1 MLRRSLATLRYAV
14 LAVLVG
20 IVGGL
25 VSALFIGSLNWA
37 TTARLDHDWL
47 IWLMPMGGLLV
58 GIAYNYFGSSIT
70 AGNNLVLDQIHEPSA
85 GVPSRMAPMV
95 YGASV
100 TSHLVGA
107 SVGREGAAVQI
118 TASLADTLVRRMN
131 PTATMRKIVLVS
143 AVAAGFGAMFG
154 VPIAGAIFALEVLQR
169 GRPKFALLGYALLA
183 SFVGDRIVRALDV
196 HHLVTPNTPNV
207 SLDFALLWRLPIAV
221 CVFALTA
228 IVFIKLTHVI
238 KDQMASKI
246 RWAQFRPFIGGLVVL
261 GLVLAAGTRSY
272 LGLSTDIAEVALAGA
287 VGLSAVACVWKFFFT
302 TISLGTGFIG
312 GEVLPVFIIGAL
324 VGAQTGRVLDAPVA
338 LFAMLGFVGVFS
350 AAANTP
356 IACIFIGWELFGF
369 NALVPIAI
377 VCVSTYAISGSTSIY
392 SAQRP

>member
-1 MLRRSLATLRYAV
+1 
-14 LAVLVG
+14 
-20 IVGGL
+20 
-25 VSALFIGSLNWA
+25 
-37 TTARLDHDWL
+37 
-47 IWLMPMGGLLV
+47 
-58 GIAYNYFGSSIT
+58 
-70 AGNNLVLDQIHEPSA
+70 
-85 GVPSRMAPMV
+85 MAPMV

-228 IVFIKLTHVI
+228 IAFIKLTHVI

-356 IACIFIGWELFGF
+356 IACIFIGWELFGA
-369 NALVPIAI
+369 NALIPIAI

-392 SAQRP
+392 SVQRP

>member
-1 MLRRSLATLRYAV
+1 MLRRSLATLRCGV

-25 VSALFIGSLNWA
+25 VSASFIGSLNWA
-37 TTARLDHDWL
+37 TTARLNHDWL
-47 IWLMPMGGLLV
+47 IWLMPIGGFLV
-58 GIAYNYFGSSIT
+58 GLAYNYFGGSIT
-70 AGNNLVLDQIHEPSA
+70 AGNNLVLDEIHEPSA

-100 TSHLVGA
+100 TSHIVGA

-118 TASLADTLVRRMN
+118 TASLSDTLVRRTG
-131 PTATMRKIVLVS
+131 PTATTRRIVLVS

-154 VPIAGAIFALEVLQR
+154 VPVAGAIFALEVLQR

-183 SFVGDRIVRALDV
+183 SFVGDRIVRVLDV
-196 HHLVTPNTPNV
+196 HHLVTPSTPNV

-221 CVFALTA
+221 GVFALTA
-228 IVFIKLTHVI
+228 IAFIKLTHVI
-238 KDQMASKI
+238 KDAMASKI
-246 RWAQFRPFIGGLVVL
+246 SWAPLRPFIGGLFVL

-272 LGLSTDIAEVALAGA
+272 LGLSTDIAEVALTGA
-287 VGLSAVACVWKFFFT
+287 VGLSALACVWKFFFT

-324 VGAQTGRVLDAPVA
+324 VGAQTGRVLDASVA

-356 IACIFIGWELFGF
+356 IACFFIGWELFGP

-377 VCVSTYAISGSTSIY
+377 VCLSTYAISGSTSIY

>member
-1 MLRRSLATLRYAV
+1 MLRRSLATLRCGV

-25 VSALFIGSLNWA
+25 VSAFFIGSLNWA
-37 TTARLDHDWL
+37 TTARLNHDWL
-47 IWLMPMGGLLV
+47 IWLMPIGGFLV
-58 GIAYNYFGSSIT
+58 GLAYNYFGGSIT
-70 AGNNLVLDQIHEPSA
+70 AGNNLVLEEIHEPSA

-100 TSHLVGA
+100 TSHIVGA

-118 TASLADTLVRRMN
+118 TASLSDTLVRRTG
-131 PTATMRKIVLVS
+131 PTATTRRIVLVS

-154 VPIAGAIFALEVLQR
+154 VPVAGAIFALEVLQR

-183 SFVGDRIVRALDV
+183 SFVGDQIVRALDV
-196 HHLVTPNTPNV
+196 HHLVTPSTPKV
-207 SLDFALLWRLPIAV
+207 SIDFALLWRLPIAV
-221 CVFALTA
+221 GVFALTA
-228 IVFIKLTHVI
+228 IAFIKLTHVI
-238 KDQMASKI
+238 KDVMASKI
-246 RWAQFRPFIGGLVVL
+246 RWAPLRPFIGGLFVL

-272 LGLSTDIAEVALAGA
+272 LGLSTDIAEVALTGA
-287 VGLSAVACVWKFFFT
+287 VGLSALSCVWKFFFT

-324 VGAQTGRVLDAPVA
+324 VGAQTGRVLDASVA

-356 IACIFIGWELFGF
+356 IACIFIGWELFGS

-377 VCVSTYAISGSTSIY
+377 VCLSTYAISGSTSIY

>member
-1 MLRRSLATLRYAV
+1 MLQRSSPTLRCGV
-14 LAVLVG
+14 LAILVG
-20 IVGGL
+20 IIGGL
-25 VSALFIGSLNWA
+25 VSASFIGSLNWA
-37 TTARLDHDWL
+37 TTARLSHDWL
-47 IWLMPMGGLLV
+47 IWLMPIGGFLV
-58 GIAYNYFGSSIT
+58 GLAYNYFGGSIS
-70 AGNNLVLDQIHEPSA
+70 AGNNLVLDEIHEPSA

-100 TSHLVGA
+100 TSHIVGA

-118 TASLADTLVRRMN
+118 TASLADTLMHRID
-131 PTATMRKIVLVS
+131 PTAETRRIVLIS

-154 VPIAGAIFALEVLQR
+154 VPFAGAIFALEVLQR

-183 SFVGDRIVRALDV
+183 SFVGDQIVRALDV
-196 HHLVTPNTPNV
+196 HHLVTPSTPKV

-221 CVFALTA
+221 GVFALTA
-228 IVFIKLTHVI
+228 ITFIKLTHVI
-238 KDQMASKI
+238 KEKMASKI
-246 RWAQFRPFIGGLVVL
+246 GWTPLRPVIGALL
-261 GLVLAAGTRSY
+261 ILVLVLISGTRSY
-272 LGLSTDIAEVALAGA
+272 LGLSTDLAEVALGGA
-287 VGLSAVACVWKFFFT
+287 VGLSAVAFLWKFAFT

-312 GEVLPVFIIGAL
+312 GEVLPIFIIGAL

-338 LFAMLGFVGVFS
+338 LFATLGFLGVFS

-356 IACIFIGWELFGF
+356 IACIFIGWELFGP

-377 VCVSTYAISGSTSIY
+377 VCLSTYAISGSTSIY

>member
-1 MLRRSLATLRYAV
+1 MLRRSLATLRCGV

-25 VSALFIGSLNWA
+25 VSVFFIGSLNWA
-37 TTARLDHDWL
+37 TTARLNHDWL
-47 IWLMPMGGLLV
+47 MWLMPIGGFLV
-58 GIAYNYFGSSIT
+58 GLAYNYFGGSVT
-70 AGNNLVLDQIHEPSA
+70 AGNNLVLDEIHEPSA

-100 TSHLVGA
+100 TSHIVGA

-118 TASLADTLVRRMN
+118 TASLADTLMHRID
-131 PTATMRKIVLVS
+131 PTAETRKIVLVS

-154 VPIAGAIFALEVLQR
+154 VPVAGAIFALEVLQR

-183 SFVGDRIVRALDV
+183 SVVGDRIVRALDV
-196 HHLVTPNTPNV
+196 HHLVTPSTPKV
-207 SLDFALLWRLPIAV
+207 SLGFALLWRLPIAV
-221 CVFALTA
+221 GVFALTA

-238 KDQMASKI
+238 KDEMASKI
-246 RWAQFRPFIGGLVVL
+246 RWAPLRPFIGGLFIL
-261 GLVLAAGTRSY
+261 GLVFAAGARSY
-272 LGLSTDIAEVALAGA
+272 LGLSTDIAEVALTGA
-287 VGLSAVACVWKFFFT
+287 VGLSTVACVWKFFFT

-324 VGAQTGRVLDAPVA
+324 VGAQTGRVLDASVA

-356 IACIFIGWELFGF
+356 ITCIFIGWELFGP

-377 VCVSTYAISGSTSIY
+377 VCLSTYAISGSTSIY

>member
-1 MLRRSLATLRYAV
+1 V

-356 IACIFIGWELFGF
+356 IACIFIGWELFGA
-369 NALVPIAI
+369 NALIPIAI

>member
-1 MLRRSLATLRYAV
+1 M

-25 VSALFIGSLNWA
+25 VSASFIGALNWA
-37 TTARLDHDWL
+37 TTARLSTDWL
-47 IWLMPMGGLLV
+47 IWLMPIGGFLV
-58 GIAYNYFGSSIT
+58 GLVYNYLGNSIT
-70 AGNNLVLDQIHEPSA
+70 AGNNLVLDEIHKPST
-85 GVPSRMAPMV
+85 GVPFRMAPLV
-95 YGASV
+95 YGSSV
-100 TSHLVGA
+100 ISHVVGA

-118 TASLADTLVRRMN
+118 TASLADTLVRRTG
-131 PTATMRKIVLVS
+131 PSATTRRIVLVS

-196 HHLVTPNTPNV
+196 HHLATPSTPNV
-207 SLDFALLWRLPIAV
+207 SFNFALLWRLLVAGG
-221 CVFALTA
+221 VFALTA
-228 IVFIKLTHVI
+228 IAFIKLTHAI
-238 KDQMASKI
+238 KDQIASKI
-246 RWAQFRPFIGGLVVL
+246 SWAPLRPFLGGLIVL
-261 GLVLAAGTRSY
+261 GLVIAVGTRSY
-272 LGLSTDIAEVALAGA
+272 LGLSTDIAEVALTGA
-287 VGLSAVACVWKFFFT
+287 VGLSAVACLWKFFFT

-312 GEVLPVFIIGAL
+312 GEVLPIFIIGAL
-324 VGAQTGRVLDAPVA
+324 VGAQTGRVLDASVA
-338 LFAMLGFVGVFS
+338 LFATLGFVGVFA

-356 IACIFIGWELFGF
+356 IACIFIGWELFGP

-377 VCVSTYAISGSTSIY
+377 VCLLTYAISGPTSIY

>member
-1 MLRRSLATLRYAV
+1 V

-25 VSALFIGSLNWA
+25 VSALFIGSLNCA
-37 TTARLDHDWL
+37 TTARLNHDWL

-95 YGASV
+95 YGGSV

-228 IVFIKLTHVI
+228 IAFIKLTHVI

-356 IACIFIGWELFGF
+356 IACIFIGWELFGA
-369 NALVPIAI
+369 NALIPIAI

>member
-25 VSALFIGSLNWA
+25 VSALFIGSLNCA
-37 TTARLDHDWL
+37 TTARLNHDWL

-228 IVFIKLTHVI
+228 IAFIKLTHVI

-356 IACIFIGWELFGF
+356 IACIFIGWELFGA
-369 NALVPIAI
+369 NALIPIAI

>member
-25 VSALFIGSLNWA
+25 LSALFIGSLNWA
-37 TTARLDHDWL
+37 TTVRLNHGWL

-228 IVFIKLTHVI
+228 IAFIKLTHVI

-356 IACIFIGWELFGF
+356 IACIFIGWELFGA
-369 NALVPIAI
+369 NALIPIAI

-392 SAQRP
+392 SVQRP

>member
-1 MLRRSLATLRYAV
+1 MLRRSLATLRYGV

-25 VSALFIGSLNWA
+25 VSAFFIGSLNWA
-37 TTARLDHDWL
+37 TTARLNHDWL

-131 PTATMRKIVLVS
+131 PTATMRRIVLVS

-196 HHLVTPNTPNV
+196 HHLVTPNTSNV

-228 IVFIKLTHVI
+228 IAFIKLTHVI

-246 RWAQFRPFIGGLVVL
+246 SWAQFRPFIGGLVVL

-356 IACIFIGWELFGF
+356 IACIFIGWELFGS

>member
-1 MLRRSLATLRYAV
+1 MLRRWLATLRCGV

-25 VSALFIGSLNWA
+25 ISAFFIGSLNWA
-37 TTARLDHDWL
+37 TTARLNHDWL
-47 IWLMPMGGLLV
+47 IWLMPIGGFLV
-58 GIAYNYFGSSIT
+58 GLTYNYFGGSIT
-70 AGNNLVLDQIHEPSA
+70 AGNNLVLEEIHEPSA

-95 YGASV
+95 YGSSV
-100 TSHLVGA
+100 ISHLIGA

-118 TASLADTLVRRMN
+118 TASLSDTLVRHTG
-131 PTATMRKIVLVS
+131 PTATERRIVLVS

-154 VPIAGAIFALEVLQR
+154 VPVAGAIFALEVLQR

-183 SFVGDRIVRALDV
+183 SFVGDQIVRALDV
-196 HHLVTPNTPNV
+196 HHLVTPSTPKV
-207 SLDFALLWRLPIAV
+207 SIDFALLWRLPIAV
-221 CVFALTA
+221 GVFALTA
-228 IVFIKLTHVI
+228 IAFIKLTHVI
-238 KDQMASKI
+238 KDEMASKI
-246 RWAQFRPFIGGLVVL
+246 RWAPLRPFIGGLFVL

-272 LGLSTDIAEVALAGA
+272 LGLSTDIAEVALTGA
-287 VGLSAVACVWKFFFT
+287 VGLSALACVWKFFFT

-312 GEVLPVFIIGAL
+312 GEVLPIFIIGAL

-338 LFAMLGFVGVFS
+338 LFAMLGFLGVFS

-356 IACIFIGWELFGF
+356 IACIFIGWELFGS

-377 VCVSTYAISGSTSIY
+377 VCLSTYAISGSTSIY

>member
-25 VSALFIGSLNWA
+25 VSALFIGSLNCA
-37 TTARLDHDWL
+37 TTARLNHDWL

-95 YGASV
+95 YGGSV

-228 IVFIKLTHVI
+228 IAFIKLTHVI

-356 IACIFIGWELFGF
+356 IACIFIGWELFGA
-369 NALVPIAI
+369 NALIPIAI

>member
-1 MLRRSLATLRYAV
+1 MLRRSLATLRYGV

-25 VSALFIGSLNWA
+25 VSAFFIGSLNWA
-37 TTARLDHDWL
+37 TTARLNHDWL

-196 HHLVTPNTPNV
+196 HHLVTPNTSNV

-228 IVFIKLTHVI
+228 IAFIKLTHVI

-246 RWAQFRPFIGGLVVL
+246 SWAQFRPFIGGLVVL

-356 IACIFIGWELFGF
+356 IACIFIGWELFGS